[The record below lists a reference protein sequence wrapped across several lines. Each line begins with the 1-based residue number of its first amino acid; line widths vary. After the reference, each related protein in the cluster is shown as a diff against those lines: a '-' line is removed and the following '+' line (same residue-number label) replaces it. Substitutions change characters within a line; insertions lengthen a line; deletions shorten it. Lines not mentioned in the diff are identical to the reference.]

1 MNGAQ
6 AVVKALEEQKI
17 PVVFGYP
24 GATVCPL
31 YDALAQSAIRHIL
44 VRQEQNAGHAASGWA
59 RMSGRPG
66 VCIATSGPGATN
78 LITAL
83 ATAYM
88 DSVPLVA
95 ITGQVAS
102 DLLGR
107 DVFQEADITG
117 AVAPF
122 IKYAYLV
129 KEAAD
134 LPRVMR
140 EAFLLAGTGRPGPVL
155 VDIPVDVLRREFV
168 WSDPGQP
175 QIRGYRPP
183 CKGHQGQVRRVA
195 QALEEARRPLLC
207 AGGGVFASPGG
218 VEQLRALAEEC
229 SLPVVTTMMGLG
241 ALPTGHPLCLGMLG
255 MHGCARAN
263 RAVSRAD
270 LLIIVGARVGDRA
283 VGALSVKD
291 TRIVHIDI
299 DPAEIGKNIGT
310 AIPLV
315 GDAAAVLAQLRELGP
330 RTHCEGWMEE
340 LREPIPLP
348 PRKGSGLDPRALF
361 AVLSRCLDKD
371 AVFLADVGQNQ
382 IWAANGLAIRE
393 GRFLTSGGMG
403 TMGYAIPAALG
414 AKLAVPGRQVAA
426 VCGDGAFQMTMN
438 ELATSVQHR
447 IPLKLIVIN
456 NHTLG
461 MVREIQTNSYG
472 DRRFGVELGTVPDI
486 PAIAAAYGIPAR
498 RITGDGELEEG
509 VRWLLE
515 GEGSALLECVVDPEE
530 ASH

>member
-6 AVVKALEEQKI
+6 AVVRALEEQGVT
-17 PVVFGYP
+17 VVFGYP

-31 YDALAQSAIRHIL
+31 YDQLAHSGIRHIL
-44 VRQEQNAGHAASGWA
+44 VRQEQNAGHGASGYA
-59 RMSGRPG
+59 RISGRPG
-66 VCIATSGPGATN
+66 VCLATSGPGATN

-88 DSVPLVA
+88 DSIPLVA

-129 KEAAD
+129 KEPAD
-134 LPRVMR
+134 LPRVMG

-155 VDIPVDVLRREFV
+155 VDIPVDVLLGELD
-168 WSDPGQP
+168 WKDPGP
-175 QIRGYRPP
+175 IQIRGYRPAGR
-183 CKGHQGQVRRVA
+183 GHQGQVRRVA
-195 QALEEARRPLLC
+195 EAIQEAKRPLLC

-218 VEQLRALAEEC
+218 VEALRAFSRE
-229 SLPVVTTMMGLG
+229 SGLPVVTTMMGLG
-241 ALPTGHPLCLGMLG
+241 ALPSADPLSLGMLG
-255 MHGCARAN
+255 MHGSPRAN
-263 RAVSRAD
+263 QAVAQAD
-270 LLIIVGARVGDRA
+270 LLLIVGARVGDRA
-283 VGALSVKD
+283 VSAVAVERTK
-291 TRIVHIDI
+291 IIHIDI

-315 GDAAAVLAQLRELGP
+315 GDAATVLGQLRELHPQAGG
-330 RTHCEGWMEE
+330 TGWWKE
-340 LREPIPLP
+340 LSCRRP
-348 PRKGSGLDPRALF
+348 PRRGSGLDPQGVF
-361 AVLSRCLDKD
+361 ACLSRRLEKD
-371 AVFLADVGQNQ
+371 AVFVADVGQNQ
-382 IWAANGLAIRE
+382 IWAANWLEIRE

-414 AKLAVPGRQVAA
+414 AQLAAPHRQVVA
-426 VCGDGAFQMTMN
+426 VCGDGSFQMTMN
-438 ELATSVQHR
+438 ELATSVQHQ
-447 IPLKLIVIN
+447 IPLKLIVMN

-461 MVREIQTNSYG
+461 LVREIQTNSFG
-472 DRRFGVELGTVPDI
+472 DRRFGVDLGAVPEI
-486 PAIAAAYGIPAR
+486 PAIAGAYGIPAR
-498 RITGDGELEEG
+498 RIAEDSQVEEG
-509 VRWLLE
+509 IRWLLE
-515 GEGSALLECVVDPEE
+515 TPGSCLLECWVDREE